1 MITTEKIVEKWLE
14 AARKHDERAK
24 ILEKVGKPNEAQ
36 REREAANRAR
46 ANARKWGEGEGMTRC
61 SWMSKPF

>member
-1 MITTEKIVEKWLE
+1 MITMEKIAEKWLE

-36 REREAANRAR
+36 WEREAANHAR
-46 ANARKWGEGEGMTRC
+46 ANEEVGEGEGMTRC

>member
-46 ANARKWGEGEGMTRC
+46 ANARKWGRVKE
-61 SWMSKPF
+61 

>member
-1 MITTEKIVEKWLE
+1 MTTVEKWRE

-36 REREAANRAR
+36 QEREAANRAR
-46 ANARKWGEGEGMTRC
+46 ANAKKWEVRV
-61 SWMSKPF
+61 

>member
-1 MITTEKIVEKWLE
+1 MTTAEKWRE

-36 REREAANRAR
+36 QEREAASSLPSWS
-46 ANARKWGEGEGMTRC
+46 RK
-61 SWMSKPF
+61 

>member
-1 MITTEKIVEKWLE
+1 MITTEKIAEKWLE

-36 REREAANRAR
+36 REREAANHAR
-46 ANARKWGEGEGMTRC
+46 ANARKWGRVKE
-61 SWMSKPF
+61 